1 VLLYCYCV
9 VCCVGLCDTLT
20 PPVPVRVPVLQ
31 SEWRGEEQIPV
42 QGEEMQS
49 RLASALQLLATVT
62 VSVSAK
68 DYPTCGDCWCVP
80 DNNGLGPC
88 PEWEPE
94 TDFSSAVT
102 DAYLSQVPNEILK
115 LECNPYTE
123 ENCTTTP
130 PQTMLDEEEAVCAF
144 KYSSES
150 CATYSMITY
159 ANRQEAQR
167 DGAVLT
173 HAGSCGV
180 CSTTQDL
187 ALYLSEFVFLMILF
201 IDL

>member
-1 VLLYCYCV
+1 MIVNAV
-9 VCCVGLCDTLT
+9 VNGALVASVVMATAAT
-20 PPVPVRVPVLQ
+20 
-31 SEWRGEEQIPV
+31 
-42 QGEEMQS
+42 
-49 RLASALQLLATVT
+49 ASA
-62 VSVSAK
+62 K
-68 DYPTCGDCWCVP
+68 EYPKCGDCWCIP

-102 DAYLSQVPNEILK
+102 DAYNAQIPNEILT
-115 LECNPYTE
+115 LNCNPYTE

-130 PQTMLDEEEAVCAF
+130 PQVMLDNEEAVCAF
-144 KYSSES
+144 KYSSDS

-159 ANRQEAQR
+159 ASRQDAHR

-187 ALYLSEFVFLMILF
+187 ALYLSESFHSSMCMVSHA
-201 IDL
+201 